1 MIYDN
6 GHYYPILDCVAK
18 DHIQNISSA
27 QLHFCMNMKMDSTY
41 LSYLDFEE
49 NKYKN
54 ILSKVNKPEFLE
66 KIEYIK
72 EIRTQRIS

>member
-1 MIYDN
+1 
-6 GHYYPILDCVAK
+6 
-18 DHIQNISSA
+18 
-27 QLHFCMNMKMDSTY
+27 MNMKMDSTY

-72 EIRTQRIS
+72 EIRTQRISVIHN

>member
-1 MIYDN
+1 M
-6 GHYYPILDCVAK
+6 K
-18 DHIQNISSA
+18 DHVQDISTS
-27 QLHFCMNMKMDSTY
+27 QLHFGVEYENGFNVFI
-41 LSYLDFEE
+41 LSRFEE